1 MKTKKMILPV
11 LLLGVLLFAVFFSCK
26 KVNDSTT
33 TNVVPAGKHLVSV
46 YLNDDPIPKMLKVL
60 VNIRY
65 IEVKVDTGKV
75 VHSDDYYN
83 NDQDSQDNNNSGD
96 HYGKWDTLSITPQVY
111 DLLKLTNG
119 MDTLAANSF
128 ARVGKITKIR
138 ITLGPNDT
146 LWTDSTHS
154 YQLTLCDHEPY
165 IYARVTNNTIDTLT
179 NGQAILHID
188 FNVAKSINY
197 DDGLYCFEPKISC
210 YNDNNTGQL
219 AGIVKPGAAYP
230 SIMIYNGTDTAYAM
244 PEEDG
249 EFKILGIIPAI
260 YNVLYKATAPYKD
273 TLINN
278 VQIIAGQTTPMPP
291 ITLYP

>member
-1 MKTKKMILPV
+1 MILPV
-11 LLLGVLLFAVFFSCK
+11 LLLSVLLFAIFFSCK

-33 TNVVPAGKHLVSV
+33 TNVAPAGKHLVSV

-60 VNIRY
+60 VDIRY

-75 VHSDDYYN
+75 VHSDNYYN

-128 ARVGKITKIR
+128 AHVGKITKIR

-146 LWTDSTHS
+146 LWTDSTH
-154 YQLTLCDHEPY
+154 YYPITLCDHLPY
-165 IYARVTNNTIDTLT
+165 IYARVTNNTIDTLS
-179 NGQAILHID
+179 NGAAILRID
-188 FNVAKSINY
+188 FNVPKSIH
-197 DDGLYCFEPKISC
+197 DEGGLYCFEPKITC
-210 YNDNNTGQL
+210 YTDNNTGQL
-219 AGIVKPGAAYP
+219 AGIVMPLAAYP
-230 SIMIYNGTDTAYAM
+230 SIMLFNSTDTAYAM
-244 PEEDG
+244 PQEDG
-249 EFKILGIIPAI
+249 KFKIMGILPAI
-260 YNVLYKATAPYKD
+260 YNVLYTSTAPYKD

-278 VQIIAGQTTPMPP
+278 VEILAGQTTSMPT